1 MQSHSEVLGLGP
13 QHINMVHNSAHDNI
27 SPLESHII
35 QIDIFVLLKIYM
47 QTYKR
52 KEGNREWDG

>member
-52 KEGNREWDG
+52 EEGKRE